1 MGYDNSQLRKVTEE
15 EGERGRYEGDGRAAR
30 RSDPEDVS
38 TTNFALSNVR
48 RSDPGTIRQQASIAK
63 IRPWDV
69 STTGNKSEDP
79 TLGRFDNR
87 DHLTSDNVSY
97 LETLFRECTFR
108 YLHIR

>member
-1 MGYDNSQLRKVTEE
+1 MAPVIKSEDPTLGRFDNSHQK
-15 EGERGRYEGDGRAAR
+15 
-30 RSDPEDVS
+30 
-38 TTNFALSNVR
+38 R
-48 RSDPGTIRQQASIAK
+48 RSDPGTIRQQASKAK